1 MEEEAAAG
9 AAWRSRAGGRKGP
22 VIERAPSWASR
33 SSLAN
38 EGFFLFA
45 KEEGEGNIVGGDVV
59 SPIGLRYDRG
69 GDGDRGASEMNLP
82 MTETN
87 NNREYGIG

>member
-1 MEEEAAAG
+1 MEEEAVVG

-22 VIERAPSWASR
+22 VIERAPSRASR

-45 KEEGEGNIVGGDVV
+45 KEEEEGNIVGGDVV

-69 GDGDRGASEMNLP
+69 DGDRGASEMNLP
-82 MTETN
+82 MTEK
-87 NNREYGIG
+87 NNRVIR